1 MHRKWTFCDIQWN
14 HRLKREVVKKIFYY
28 KNQQMYAG
36 VLILFPNR
44 WWQSTENENHTQC
57 VQNKDLCICENE
69 WNDLIID
76 HICIAIV

>member
-1 MHRKWTFCDIQWN
+1 
-14 HRLKREVVKKIFYY
+14 
-28 KNQQMYAG
+28 MYAG

-44 WWQSTENENHTQC
+44 WWQSSKNENHTQY

>member
-1 MHRKWTFCDIQWN
+1 
-14 HRLKREVVKKIFYY
+14 
-28 KNQQMYAG
+28 MYAG